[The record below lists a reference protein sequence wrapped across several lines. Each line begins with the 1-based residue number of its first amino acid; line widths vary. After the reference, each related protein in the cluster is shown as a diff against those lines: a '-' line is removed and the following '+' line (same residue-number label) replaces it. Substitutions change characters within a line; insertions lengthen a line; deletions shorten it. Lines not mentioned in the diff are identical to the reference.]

1 MPLRKIKLKKALSL
15 LEIVLCGIG
24 IILGVGIYV
33 LVGKAAGIAGNAT
46 WLAFVIGA
54 IVAGLT
60 GLSYAELSS
69 IFPKAGAEY
78 VYTEKTLGK
87 RLAFLVGW
95 LIIIGTMFA
104 AATVSLGFG
113 GYLSFFVNFPI
124 LLSAGVLIVILSF
137 INFYGIKE
145 SARLVSSFTIIEVI
159 GLLIIILIGIPYFGS
174 ADINYFETPANVG
187 IEGIF
192 QAAALLFFAY
202 LGFEE
207 VARLSEETKKAEETI
222 PKAIVISIAITTL
235 IYILVALSAVSVI
248 NWQTLALS
256 DSPLADVAQKA
267 LGGSASII
275 LAVIALFATAN
286 TALLMLIANSR
297 LMYGMA
303 SYDSLPKIL
312 GDVHKTR
319 KTPWIAIAATGILSI
334 AFIGLGD
341 IKFVANVTNFTVF
354 ITFTI
359 INASLI
365 WLRYAKPNLKRPF
378 KAPFNIGQFPTLA
391 VLGIAS
397 CIIFMLNL
405 GLEIIIGGT
414 ALIIA
419 GLVVYEFLIKKELIK
434 EHKT

>member
-419 GLVVYEFLIKKELIK
+419 GLVVYEIISRKRK
-434 EHKT
+434 